1 MSDATAGGEAT
12 AAQGYAVL
20 ARCWRQ
26 PDEQLRTAI
35 ESGALAGVV
44 SERETLD
51 LTALRTEHAR
61 LFVGPDSPPCPPY
74 ESIYRDG
81 DGDTAGNVL
90 GPSTRAVVDW
100 YDEYGLGLDPE
111 WSDLPDHIATELEF
125 AGHLSAVASR
135 ETCEQFLDE
144 HPRQW
149 FETFLDGVRAE
160 TREPFYAELA
170 DATAAVVR

>member
-1 MSDATAGGEAT
+1 MSDAASADAT
-12 AAQGYAVL
+12 EVSQGYAVL

-26 PDEQLRTAI
+26 PDERLRAAI
-35 ESGALAGVV
+35 ESGELAGVV
-44 SERETLD
+44 ELDTVD
-51 LTALRTEHAR
+51 LTTLRTEHTR
-61 LFVGPDSPPCPPY
+61 LFVGPDGPPCPPY

-81 DGDTAGNVL
+81 DGDAAGNVL

-100 YDEYGLGLDPE
+100 YDEYGLGLDSE

-125 AGHLSAVASR
+125 ASHLSTVAPP
-135 ETCEQFLDE
+135 ETCEQFFDE

-149 FETFLDGVRAE
+149 FETFFDAVRAE

-170 DATAAVVR
+170 DATAAVVL